1 MFEQIITI
9 VTMAVILD
17 LAIGEIERITHPV
30 VIIGSFI
37 NWGEKRLRRFVGSS
51 LTERAAGLVLA
62 GVTIGLTWSTTY
74 LLVTVAIRIH
84 TTLGLIIK
92 ILLIS
97 TTLSISGLAEAA
109 EGIYQ
114 PLLNDDLVGAREKLG
129 GIVGRDTDNL
139 SESEIVRATVE
150 TVAENTV
157 DGILS
162 PLFYAFLGGAPLAM
176 AYKAVNTLDS
186 MLGYKNERYRY
197 FGWASA
203 RIDDVANLIPARI
216 SGLLFP
222 LAAFLLGENGSQSFK
237 MVLRDARK
245 HPSPNGGYSEAAVAG
260 ALGVRLGGLNYYQGE
275 PSFREYLGDETRK
288 LVAVDIKAAVH
299 LMYLTTG
306 LFLISEVLFVVSS

>member
-9 VTMAVILD
+9 VTIAVVLD
-17 LAIGEIERITHPV
+17 LIIGDLERITHPV
-30 VIIGSFI
+30 VIIGNFI
-37 NWGEKRLRRFVGSS
+37 DWGENRLRQVVDTS
-51 LTERAAGLVLA
+51 LGERIAGLFLA
-62 GVTIGLTWSTTY
+62 ITTIGLTWFMTY
-74 LLVTVAIRIH
+74 LLVMTTVKLNS
-84 TTLGLIIK
+84 TFGLIIK
-92 ILLIS
+92 ILLLS
-97 TTLSISGLAEAA
+97 TTLSINGLAQAA
-109 EGIYQ
+109 KGIHQ
-114 PLLNDDLVGAREKLG
+114 PLLNGDFTQACRRLNW
-129 GIVGRDTDNL
+129 IVGRDTEDL

-162 PLFYAFLGGAPLAM
+162 PLFYVFLGGVPLAM

-186 MLGYKNERYRY
+186 MLGYKNECYHF

-203 RIDDVANLIPARI
+203 RIDDVANIIPARI

-222 LAAFLLGENGSQSFK
+222 IAAFLLGKNGFQSFK

-245 HPSPNGGYSEAAVAG
+245 HPSPNGGYSEAAMAG

-288 LVAVDIKAAVH
+288 LKASDIKTAIY

-306 LFLISEVLFVVSS
+306 LFLISEILFVINI